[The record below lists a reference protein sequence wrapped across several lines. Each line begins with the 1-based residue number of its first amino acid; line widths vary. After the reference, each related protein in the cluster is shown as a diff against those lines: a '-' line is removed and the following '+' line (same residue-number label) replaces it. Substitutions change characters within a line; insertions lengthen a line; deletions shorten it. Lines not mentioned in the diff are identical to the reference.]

1 MAEPLV
7 EAPLESRMTWIWPV
21 LGLVWTFNLARG
33 VDDAP
38 LLVVPLL
45 VLVWVWIIGRVM
57 GLRAWRVTWDGE
69 VVEVRARVGHWRFQ
83 PEDVTAI
90 VVPAVVSTC
99 AIVRARRV
107 ERTVLG
113 IRWPW
118 PFPWARAL
126 PTYVQ
131 PRWFTEVVGISPGTI
146 RPNLV
151 RTLLSSKDEP
161 GRP

>member
-1 MAEPLV
+1 MAEPQV
-7 EAPLESRMTWIWPV
+7 EAPLESRMAWLSLV
-21 LGLVWTFNLARG
+21 LGLVLTFNLAG
-33 VDDAP
+33 WADDAP
-38 LLVVPLL
+38 LIVVPLL
-45 VLVWVWIIGRVM
+45 VLAWAWGIGRTV

-69 VVEVRARVGHWRFQ
+69 FVEVRAWVGRWRFR
-83 PEDVTAI
+83 PEDVTAV

-99 AIVRARRV
+99 AVIRARPV

-118 PFPWARAL
+118 PWPWARAL

-131 PRWFTEVVGISPGTI
+131 PRWFTDVVGISPGTI

-151 RTLLSSKDEP
+151 RTLLSSRTEP
-161 GRP
+161 GDR